1 LIVNWKSLSP
11 IYSTGVSS
19 VGGRDGT
26 IRSDDGMLDLT
37 VALPQSLGGTGG
49 ATNPEQLLA
58 GGYAASFANAVFS
71 ATRDRTHKVVYKDIE
86 VIAEVD
92 MEATS
97 HGSFELS
104 VSLIVMIAGIG
115 QKMAEEIVRSA
126 HASCPYSNAV
136 RGNIKVATSTIT
148 R

>member
-1 LIVNWKSLSP
+1 MSP
-11 IYSTGVSS
+11 IYSTSVSS

-37 VALPQSLGGTGG
+37 VALPQSLGGAGG

-58 GGYAASFANAVFS
+58 GGYAASFANAVFD
-71 ATRDRTHKVVYKDIE
+71 ATRDRSHKVVHKDIE

-92 MEATS
+92 MEANL

-104 VSLIVMIAGIG
+104 ISLIVIIAGIG
-115 QKMAEEIVRSA
+115 QKMAEEIVKSA
-126 HASCPYSNAV
+126 HAICPYSNAV
-136 RGNIKVATSTIT
+136 RGNIKVATSIIT